1 ARGDGGPVPPERP
14 RRLHAVRRS
23 RALSSHS
30 RDLVTIFAN
39 GSAALLGPR
48 PINPLERTD
57 MTDASERRNGPDRRG
72 RPRGGRRTT
81 DQAGYSPLV
90 LVVDRDAHGRDTC
103 EAILAKLRFAVAPV
117 ESAEKALSL
126 MAALRP
132 DIVVVRESEA

>member
-1 ARGDGGPVPPERP
+1 
-14 RRLHAVRRS
+14 
-23 RALSSHS
+23 
-30 RDLVTIFAN
+30 
-39 GSAALLGPR
+39 
-48 PINPLERTD
+48 

-132 DIVVVRESEA
+132 DIVVVRESEAALLRGISTPLVVMEPSQEPLALIEEIRRALRALPQRRF